1 MKRVF
6 ICSPFAGEIE
16 RNIGV
21 AKALCQKA
29 MKQGYAPFAPH
40 LLYPRFVDDLN
51 PDERAAG
58 INCGLSFMQTC
69 SEVWAFIGNGISRG
83 MKEELAY
90 AKQLNKTI
98 VEIQEV

>member
-16 RNIGV
+16 RNVEI
-21 AKALCQKA
+21 AKKLCRMA
-29 MKQGYAPFAPH
+29 MEQGYAPFAPH
-40 LLYPRFVDDLN
+40 LLYPRFVDDFN

-69 SEVWAFIGNGISRG
+69 SEVWAFMGNGISKG
-83 MKEELAY
+83 MKKELAH
-90 AKQLNKTI
+90 AREINKPI
-98 VEIQEV
+98 VEIHEV